1 MKSKFSRRIQVI
13 VNGTAFE
20 FPPPHG
26 VPEVFPM
33 APETEVVPLS
43 GGLKTNTSTCPAAAM
58 SAADIAATN
67 W

>member
-1 MKSKFSRRIQVI
+1 